1 MQKIIVAAKSD
12 NNVIG
17 KDGDLPWHLPAD
29 LAHFKNLI
37 QDGYLISGRKS
48 YESPQGEEIFEL
60 GRKSVIITR
69 QQNYQ
74 VRRGAK
80 VAHSIDESYQIAE
93 VDGAEEVFVLGG
105 AGIYEQTINAVDK
118 LMITEIHASFEGDTF
133 FPEIDPE
140 IWLEASRK
148 DYPADAENP
157 YPFSFV
163 EYVKR

>member
-37 QDGYLISGRKS
+37 RGGYLISGRKS
-48 YESPQGEEIFEL
+48 YESPQGDEIFEL
-60 GRKSVIITR
+60 GSHSIIITR
-69 QQNYQ
+69 QQDYQ

-80 VAHSIDESYQIAE
+80 VAHSLEESYQIAE
-93 VDGAEEVFVLGG
+93 ADGAETVFVLGG
-105 AGIYEQTINAVDK
+105 AGIYEQTVNEVDK
-118 LMITEIHASFEGDTF
+118 LLITEIHATFKGDTF
-133 FPEIDPE
+133 FPKINPA
-140 IWLEASRK
+140 IWREASRK

-157 YPFSFV
+157 YPYSFV